1 MAETVI
7 PILPCP
13 SIDELLDFYRALGF
27 EVTSYQKSPNPC
39 CGVRLRGIE
48 LQFFG
53 LKSHDP
59 ATSYSTCYVLT
70 DDVDGLHASFRAGLK
85 AALGKV
91 PTRGLP
97 RIGAL
102 KDMSYGVRQFLM
114 TDPGGNCIRIG
125 QPIADGFEH
134 SAVPKERYARALHQA
149 TLIGESKG
157 DHAAA
162 ARIIDRALEG
172 RTAGGGTA
180 GSGTPEGRTAGS
192 GTPEGRTAGSG
203 TAQSR
208 TADAGPSPLQ
218 LVRLLVLRAEMAAQL
233 DGAPAAAAWL
243 DRAEAVTLGD
253 ADRQAARD
261 ALRRAADLRA
271 EGS

>member
-13 SIDELLDFYRALGF
+13 SIDELLDFYKALGF
-27 EVTSYQKSPNPC
+27 EVTSYQTVPNPF

-53 LKSHDP
+53 MKSHDP

-70 DDVDGLHASFRAGLK
+70 DDVDGLYASFRAGLK
-85 AALGKV
+85 ATYGKV

-102 KDMSYGVRQFLM
+102 KDMAYGVRQFLM

-125 QPIADGFEH
+125 QPIGDSFAYPP
-134 SAVPKERYARALHQA
+134 VPKERYARALHQA
-149 TLIGESKG
+149 TLLGESKG

-162 ARIIDRALEG
+162 ARIIDRALDHG
-172 RTAGGGTA
+172 PGD
-180 GSGTPEGRTAGS
+180 
-192 GTPEGRTAGSG
+192 
-203 TAQSR
+203 
-208 TADAGPSPLQ
+208 DAGPAPLQ
-218 LVRLLVLRAEMAAQL
+218 LVRLLLLRAEMAAQL
-233 DGAPAAAAWL
+233 DGSHAAAPWL
-243 DRAEAVTLGD
+243 DRADAVELDD
-253 ADRQAARD
+253 ADRESVRD
-261 ALRRAADLRA
+261 ALLRAADLRA
-271 EGS
+271 GEG

>member
-7 PILPCP
+7 AILPCP

-27 EVTSYQKSPNPC
+27 EVIAYQKSPNPY

-48 LQFFG
+48 LHFFG
-53 LKSHDP
+53 MKGYDP
-59 ATSYSTCYVLT
+59 STSYSTCYVLT
-70 DDVDGLHASFRAGLK
+70 DDVDGLHASFRKGLK
-85 AALGKV
+85 DALGKV

-125 QPIADGFEH
+125 QPIADSFEH

-149 TLIGESKG
+149 TLLGESKG

-162 ARIIDRALEG
+162 ARIIDRALE
-172 RTAGGGTA
+172 A
-180 GSGTPEGRTAGS
+180 
-192 GTPEGRTAGSG
+192 G
-203 TAQSR
+203 TAQ
-208 TADAGPSPLQ
+208 AGPTAPQLLQ
-218 LVRLLVLRAEMAAQL
+218 LLVLRAETAAQL
-233 DGAPAAAAWL
+233 DGLAAAAPWL
-243 DRAEAVTLGD
+243 DRADAVELG
-253 ADRQAARD
+253 AAERESVRD
-261 ALRRAADLRA
+261 ALRRAAELRA
-271 EGS
+271 AAD

>member
-13 SIDELLDFYRALGF
+13 SIDDLLDFYRALGF
-27 EVTSYQKSPNPC
+27 EVTSYQKSPNPY

-53 LKSHDP
+53 MKSHDP

-70 DDVDGLHASFRAGLK
+70 DDVDGLYASFRTGLK

-102 KDMSYGVRQFLM
+102 KDMTYGVRQFLM

-125 QPIADGFEH
+125 QPIADSFEYA
-134 SAVPKERYARALHQA
+134 AVPKERYARALHQA
-149 TLIGESKG
+149 TLMGESKG

-162 ARIIDRALEG
+162 ARIIDRPWNTGPARRPG
-172 RTAGGGTA
+172 RATAPGRPRSSSYSSLCCVPRWLPSWTA
-180 GSGTPEGRTAGS
+180 CRRPPPGSTARTRSNSTTPSGS
-192 GTPEGRTAGSG
+192 P
-203 TAQSR
+203 
-208 TADAGPSPLQ
+208 
-218 LVRLLVLRAEMAAQL
+218 RAMF
-233 DGAPAAAAWL
+233 
-243 DRAEAVTLGD
+243 
-253 ADRQAARD
+253 
-261 ALRRAADLRA
+261 
-271 EGS
+271 